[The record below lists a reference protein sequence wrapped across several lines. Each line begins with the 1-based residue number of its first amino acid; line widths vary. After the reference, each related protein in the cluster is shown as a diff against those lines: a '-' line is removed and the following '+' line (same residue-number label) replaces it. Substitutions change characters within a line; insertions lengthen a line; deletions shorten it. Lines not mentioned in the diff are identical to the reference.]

1 MRILS
6 LTLCNTRKD
15 DDDKDDDNDNDDPV
29 RDNATISVEK
39 RRRRVIASVLR
50 RANDSNP
57 TFQNERILRPHSQ
70 TRVFDGGEASVELRA
85 RDDIIRATGIW
96 CTGGKCRRGERRG
109 K

>member
-6 LTLCNTRKD
+6 LTLCNTR
-15 DDDKDDDNDNDDPV
+15 KDDDNDNDDPV
-29 RDNATISVEK
+29 RDNATIYVEK

-70 TRVFDGGEASVELRA
+70 TRVFDGGEACLLYTSPSP
-85 RDDIIRATGIW
+85 RD
-96 CTGGKCRRGERRG
+96 
-109 K
+109 

>member
-85 RDDIIRATGIW
+85 RDDVIRATGI
-96 CTGGKCRRGERRG
+96 
-109 K
+109 

>member
-1 MRILS
+1 MKNLFIIYAYFIS
-6 LTLCNTRKD
+6 HSFNTRKD
-15 DDDKDDDNDNDDPV
+15 DKDDDDNDNDDHV

-85 RDDIIRATGIW
+85 RDDIIRATGI
-96 CTGGKCRRGERRG
+96 
-109 K
+109 